1 MEIAPPIRGVDGLF
15 QESSD
20 LIEIFKIEFSPSK
33 LDPDDVKLG
42 NRKKEP
48 PFPRKARKHVDIAL
62 GLEEEETCHIALA
75 LRQEPGY
82 ISHRK
87 QSVQITSQTSQLR
100 HGHSS
105 PRGLKQHRHS

>member
-1 MEIAPPIRGVDGLF
+1 MEEAPPIRRVDGLC

-20 LIEIFKIEFSPSK
+20 LIKIFKIEFSASK

-62 GLEEEETCHIALA
+62 SLEEEETFHIALA
-75 LRQEPGY
+75 LRHERGC
-82 ISHRK
+82 ISDRRL
-87 QSVQITSQTSQLR
+87 SVQITSQTSQFQ
-100 HGHSS
+100 HEHPS